1 MTSNGPST
9 TDSLSLACLTIQ
21 ALRTRDPAALRQAQV
36 NIAARRAGIRTPIG
50 ATPGAFE
57 TPGASLL
64 RAPHGATAEPP
75 TPAMTPLMGRY
86 GGAIPGRGDGRD
98 SNAGPPDSAQQLP
111 ALAPPMTLDRFL
123 SKHTSE
129 DNASF
134 AELLQDMND
143 RRKQAQPWLHA
154 AHQQVLLMKLPATS
168 MMLGDVTLKG
178 AALAARRPPAGAA
191 GEAASDR
198 HDVRVV
204 TLNSHNRR
212 QTNHSLMTPSEAIVI
227 RGQRT
232 SQTVAG

>member
-1 MTSNGPST
+1 MDAVDNTASALC
-9 TDSLSLACLTIQ
+9 DLQ
-21 ALRTRDPAALRQAQV
+21 ALRSRDPAALRQAQV

-50 ATPGAFE
+50 ATPGSFE

-86 GGAIPGRGDGRD
+86 GGAVPGRGDGRD
-98 SNAGPPDSAQQLP
+98 SNAGPPDATQQLP
-111 ALAPPMTLDRFL
+111 APAPPMTLDRFL

-154 AHQQVLLMKLPATS
+154 THQQVRCQRQNC
-168 MMLGDVTLKG
+168 
-178 AALAARRPPAGAA
+178 RRQAVLRKASHSTAPAGAS
-191 GEAASDR
+191 GFTLGILDDAAVDR
-198 HDVRVV
+198 RHATTRHIRQPASGDSRV
-204 TLNSHNRR
+204 TSGTPLNRR
-212 QTNHSLMTPSEAIVI
+212 C
-227 RGQRT
+227 
-232 SQTVAG
+232 